1 MKTKITIL
9 FLLLALL
16 LVPGSNASAQSP
28 NGDVFLLGQNYTLES
43 NKTLDGS
50 LAVIGGNVSIE
61 KDAIVNGDMVLVGG
75 NLAID
80 GESNG
85 DVVLVG
91 GNLTVT
97 SQINGNIV
105 VVGGQLLLTETAVV
119 KGDVTTMGGQ
129 VKKEPGAEVSGNIVN
144 NAPPITIPQVPDVPN
159 VPNIPNIPNI
169 PNVSDAPSVDVNIN
183 PFWAVAGAFG
193 RAIAIAL
200 IGMLLTLFL
209 QPQLERVVDAMTQ
222 QPLMSG
228 SFGLLTIVVAPIA
241 IIILAVTILL
251 IPVALIVALVLPLG
265 WLFGMVALGQEVGE
279 RFTKAINQTWAPVL
293 TTGLG
298 TFLLVL
304 VVGLVGM
311 IPCFGWLAS
320 FLVSLIAIGA
330 VAMTVFGTRSAP
342 GKMTQPQVE
351 IIPPTS

>member
-9 FLLLALL
+9 FLLIALL

-75 NLAID
+75 NLAMD

-119 KGDVTTMGGQ
+119 KGDITTMGGQ

-144 NAPPITIPQVPDVPN
+144 NAPPITIPKVPNVPN
-159 VPNIPNIPNI
+159 VPNIPNT
-169 PNVSDAPSVDVNIN
+169 PNVPNAPSVAVNIN
-183 PFWAVAGAFG
+183 PLWEVAGVFG
-193 RAIAIAL
+193 RAVAIAL
-200 IGMLLTLFL
+200 IAMLLTLFL

-228 SFGLLTIVVAPIA
+228 SFGLLTIVAAPLA
-241 IIILAVTILL
+241 MIILAVTILL
-251 IPVALIVALVLPLG
+251 IPVALIVALVIPLG
-265 WLFGMVALGQEVGE
+265 WLLGMVALGQEVGE

-311 IPCFGWLAS
+311 IPCLGWLAS

-342 GKMTQPQVE
+342 GKMVQPQVE